1 MSMVVYYNLMILFL
15 FIVVLVFYFLFV
27 FVCAP
32 YVSYYACIFVLFFW
46 HFPLYIITKKN
57 RWCDV
62 HFPTACYQ
70 ILPHHRLHIMSLLEL
85 KPSKCFSF
93 DIIGHS
99 TEIQIFQHVSQNTL
113 YYKWQYVVIFC
124 YTALAYH
131 SKLPVYQFIHLFFGW
146 FVVIAILL
154 QLVIWLKIV
163 LTK

>member
-1 MSMVVYYNLMILFL
+1 MHFCTFL
-15 FIVVLVFYFLFV
+15 L
-27 FVCAP
+27 
-32 YVSYYACIFVLFFW
+32 W

-99 TEIQIFQHVSQNTL
+99 TEIQIFQHVLNTL
-113 YYKWQYVVIFC
+113 YYKWQYVVSFLLHSVSIWFKIACIPIRIFILWMVC
-124 YTALAYH
+124 SYSH
-131 SKLPVYQFIHLFFGW
+131 SSPACNIVRNIFLRFMANKIDILDVQGSKHLSPRHIH
-146 FVVIAILL
+146 
-154 QLVIWLKIV
+154 
-163 LTK
+163 